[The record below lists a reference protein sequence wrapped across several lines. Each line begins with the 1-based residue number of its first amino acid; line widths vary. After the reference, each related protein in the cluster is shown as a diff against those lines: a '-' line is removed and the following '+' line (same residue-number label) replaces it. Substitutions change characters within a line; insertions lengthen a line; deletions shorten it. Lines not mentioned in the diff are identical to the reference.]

1 MRGREALPTGR
12 ASPGYL
18 DLNWPS
24 SQDDL
29 GAGEREVGVG
39 PGPPCP
45 GLSLAVAAGPCW
57 SREPQ
62 GAAGS
67 GGSAM
72 STAWD
77 GATVSR
83 GHCPAPPLQGTVMAG
98 RGARPLR
105 DGAALLRPHGP
116 GAPQSGGSRL
126 TPSLA

>member
-1 MRGREALPTGR
+1 MSR
-12 ASPGYL
+12 
-18 DLNWPS
+18 
-24 SQDDL
+24 
-29 GAGEREVGVG
+29 
-39 PGPPCP
+39 
-45 GLSLAVAAGPCW
+45 AVAGGGRWPVL
-57 SREPQ
+57 EPR
-62 GAAGS
+62 AAGCGGG